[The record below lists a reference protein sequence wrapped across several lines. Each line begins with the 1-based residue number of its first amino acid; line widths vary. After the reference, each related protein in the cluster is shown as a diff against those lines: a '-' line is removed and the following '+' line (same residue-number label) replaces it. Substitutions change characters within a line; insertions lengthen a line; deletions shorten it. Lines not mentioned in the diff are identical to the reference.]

1 MMTGKQKFCS
11 RECMKAYAVEQPVRQ
26 IARGGYIK
34 IFVGKGTLG
43 ALASGHVLEHRWVMQ
58 QKLGRPLLKHEN
70 VHHVN
75 GVRTD
80 NRPENLELWSTSQP
94 SGQRVE
100 DKLRWA
106 REFLE
111 LYEGTPIMQ

>member
-1 MMTGKQKFCS
+1 
-11 RECMKAYAVEQPVRQ
+11 MKAYAIEQPVRQ
-26 IARGGYIK
+26 VSAGGYIK
-34 IFVGKGTLG
+34 VFVGRGYPG
-43 ALASGHVLEHRWVMQ
+43 AIGSGHMLEHRKVMQ
-58 QKLGRPLLKHEN
+58 DFLGRPLLKHEN

-100 DKLRWA
+100 DKIRWA
-106 REFLE
+106 REFLA
-111 LYEGTPIMQ
+111 LYEGSPLM